1 MTTILALAAVVML
14 TLGCIGYGS
23 LLSRLCGAD
32 GYFTSPLERAAVT
45 FAVGLG
51 TLGWILFFPG
61 VWGYFRPLVFWIVCL
76 PGAGYAVVLWVRSG
90 ISFQRLDF
98 SKLDILLVA
107 LIALVA
113 AIDVLEGISPPA
125 DADTLAYHFAHPK
138 DFIAAG
144 QVSFVPRAVS
154 GAIPLL
160 IHMTYA
166 AALGTGGELALTLW
180 VMVTGWVASLLVYV
194 LVRKH
199 VDRSWALAVGLIFM
213 TTPAVLYGSGNGQVE
228 MRGALFALAV
238 VALMISG
245 RRNTAVGLFVLG
257 GLCAGFFLGA
267 KFYGLI
273 FVGAA
278 GLVILFQRGGVRNG
292 LVFGVAALAA
302 GFQWYLWNWM
312 YTGDPIFPTLTNFLQ
327 YPDSPIWTR
336 EFGQYFAAML
346 AAGELPLDRTVFNW
360 LSYPVLSIFNL
371 VEPLEGGR
379 TGFGIFAILIL
390 PLAIYG
396 LSRRDLRRHE
406 FFVPLAVAF
415 IFFTVWFFSGT
426 AQRTRHLLPIYPLVL
441 IGFFPL
447 AVFVAR
453 RSSLLFPLAAGIAA
467 VLAIQIAGQ
476 FVFGVNYATHVFS
489 GEMRTAFLYRNVPGA
504 NSADWVNSELPA
516 NGKVGFI
523 NRQLAYLLP
532 SSSFMMHPHLQVL
545 VDSRATVTDGRV
557 FVAQIRQQ
565 GLTHLLLSG
574 DWQKPDLDQSDHTP
588 FFGMINH
595 LIQERC
601 LKPIRDFD
609 TLSIS
614 SRTLRRFG
622 SKDIKNKDTFFEL
635 VPDRCSQ

>member
-1 MTTILALAAVVML
+1 MTTVLALAAVVML

-32 GYFTSPLERAAVT
+32 DYFTSSFERAAVT

-51 TLGWILFFPG
+51 ALGWILFFPG
-61 VWGYFRPLVFWIVCL
+61 VWGYFTPSVFWIVCL
-76 PGAGYAVVLWVRSG
+76 LGAGLAAGIWVRSG
-90 ISFQRLDF
+90 ISFQWLEF

-107 LIALVA
+107 LIVLVA
-113 AIDVLEGISPPA
+113 AIDVLEGVSPPA

-194 LVRKH
+194 LLRKH
-199 VDRSWALAVGLIFM
+199 VDRSWALAVALIFM

-257 GLCAGFFLGA
+257 GLCAGFLLGA

-273 FVGAA
+273 FLGAA

-292 LVFGVAALAA
+292 LVFGAAALAA

-312 YTGDPIFPTLTNFLQ
+312 HTDDPIFPTLTILLQ

-336 EFGQYFAAML
+336 EFGQYFSATL
-346 AAGELPLDRTVFNW
+346 AAGELPLDRTVSNW

-379 TGFGIFAILIL
+379 TGFGIFTFLIL

-406 FFVPLAVAF
+406 FIVPLTVAL

-426 AQRTRHLLPIYPLVL
+426 TQRTRHLLPIYPLIL

-453 RSSLLFPLAAGIAA
+453 RASLLFPMAAGIAA
-467 VLAIQIAGQ
+467 VVAIQIAGQ

-489 GEMRTAFLYRNVPGA
+489 SETRTEFHHRNVPGA
-504 NSADWVNSELPA
+504 NSADWINREMPG
-516 NGKVGFI
+516 NGKIGFM

-532 SSSFMMHPHLQVL
+532 SQRYLMHPHLQVL
-545 VDSRATVTDGRV
+545 IDSRATVTNERV
-557 FVAQIRQQ
+557 FVAQIKQQ
-565 GLTHLLLSG
+565 GLTHLLLQG
-574 DWQKPDLDQSDHTP
+574 DWQKPDIDLSDQKA
-588 FFGMINH
+588 FFGMINQ
-595 LIQERC
+595 LIQKSC
-601 LKPIRDFD
+601 LKPIRVFN
-609 TLSIS
+609 TVAIS

-622 SKDIKNKDTFFEL
+622 SKDIKNKDTLVEL
-635 VPDRCSQ
+635 VPDRCPQ

>member
-1 MTTILALAAVVML
+1 MTTFLALAAVVVL
-14 TLGCIGYGS
+14 TLGCLGYGS
-23 LLSRLCGAD
+23 LLNRLCGAD
-32 GYFTSPLERAAVT
+32 GHISSSLERSAIA

-51 TLGWILFFPG
+51 ALGWILFFPG
-61 VWGYFRPLVFWIVCL
+61 VWGYFSPVVFWVVCL
-76 PGAGYAVVLWVRSG
+76 LGAGLAAVMWVRSG
-90 ISFQRLDF
+90 ISFKRTDF

-107 LIALVA
+107 LISLVA
-113 AIDVLEGISPPA
+113 AIDVLEGVSPPA
-125 DADTLAYHFAHPK
+125 DADTLAYHFALPL
-138 DFIAAG
+138 DFVAAG

-166 AALGTGGELALTLW
+166 AALAIGGELALTLW

-199 VDRSWALAVGLIFM
+199 VDRSWALAVALIFL

-228 MRGALFALAV
+228 IRGALFALAA
-238 VALMISG
+238 VALTIAG
-245 RRNTAVGLFVLG
+245 RGNTAPGLFVLG

-273 FVGAA
+273 FLGAA

-312 YTGDPIFPTLTNFLQ
+312 HTGDPIFPTLTNLLQ
-327 YPDSPIWTR
+327 YSDSPIWTR
-336 EFGQYFAAML
+336 EFGQYFAATL
-346 AAGELPLDRTVFNW
+346 AAGELPLDRTIFNW

-379 TGFGIFAILIL
+379 TGLGIFTILIL

-406 FFVPLAVAF
+406 FIVPLAVAF

-426 AQRTRHLLPIYPLVL
+426 AQRTRHLLPIYPLIL
-441 IGFFPL
+441 IGVFPL

-453 RSSLLFPLAAGIAA
+453 RSSLLFPLAAGIA
-467 VLAIQIAGQ
+467 VVVAIQIAGQ

-489 GEMRTAFLYRNVPGA
+489 GETRTQFHERNVPGA
-504 NSADWVNSELPA
+504 NSAYWLNREFPEDGRL
-516 NGKVGFI
+516 GFM

-532 SSSFMMHPHLQVL
+532 SQRYMMHPHLQVL
-545 VDSRATVTDGRV
+545 VDSRATVTNERV

-565 GLTHLLLSG
+565 GLTHLLLQG
-574 DWQKPDLDQSDHTP
+574 DWQKPDLDLSDHNP
-588 FFGMINH
+588 FFGMINQ
-595 LIQERC
+595 LIQKSC
-601 LKPIRDFD
+601 LKPIRVFD
-609 TLSIS
+609 TVAIS
-614 SRTLRRFG
+614 SRTLRRFD
-622 SKDIKNKDTFFEL
+622 SSDVKNKDTLFEL
-635 VPDRCSQ
+635 VPHYCP

>member
-1 MTTILALAAVVML
+1 MTTFLALAAVVVL
-14 TLGCIGYGS
+14 TLGCLGYGS

-32 GYFTSPLERAAVT
+32 GHISSSLERSAIA

-51 TLGWILFFPG
+51 ALGWILFFPG
-61 VWGYFRPLVFWIVCL
+61 VWGYFSPVVFWVVCL
-76 PGAGYAVVLWVRSG
+76 LGAGLAAVMWVRSG
-90 ISFQRLDF
+90 ISFKRTDF

-107 LIALVA
+107 LISLVA
-113 AIDVLEGISPPA
+113 AIDVLEGVSPPA
-125 DADTLAYHFAHPK
+125 DADTLAYHFALPL
-138 DFIAAG
+138 DFVAAG

-166 AALGTGGELALTLW
+166 AALAIGGELALTLW

-199 VDRSWALAVGLIFM
+199 VDRSWALAVALIFL

-228 MRGALFALAV
+228 IRGALFALAA
-238 VALMISG
+238 VALTIAG
-245 RRNTAVGLFVLG
+245 RGNTAPGLFVLG

-273 FVGAA
+273 FLGAA

-312 YTGDPIFPTLTNFLQ
+312 HTGDPIFPTLTNLLQ
-327 YPDSPIWTR
+327 YSDSPIWTR
-336 EFGQYFAAML
+336 EFGQYFAATL
-346 AAGELPLDRTVFNW
+346 AAGELPLDRTIFNW

-379 TGFGIFAILIL
+379 TGLGIFTILIL

-406 FFVPLAVAF
+406 FIVPLAVAF

-426 AQRTRHLLPIYPLVL
+426 AQRTRHLLPIYPLIL
-441 IGFFPL
+441 IGVFPL

-453 RSSLLFPLAAGIAA
+453 RSSLLFPLAAGIA
-467 VLAIQIAGQ
+467 VVVAIQIAGQ

-489 GEMRTAFLYRNVPGA
+489 GETRTQFHERNVPGA
-504 NSADWVNSELPA
+504 NSAYWLNREFPEDGRL
-516 NGKVGFI
+516 GFM

-532 SSSFMMHPHLQVL
+532 SQRYMMHPHLQVL
-545 VDSRATVTDGRV
+545 VDSRATVTNERV

-565 GLTHLLLSG
+565 GLTHLLLQG
-574 DWQKPDLDQSDHTP
+574 DWQKPDLDLSDHNP
-588 FFGMINH
+588 FFGMINQ
-595 LIQERC
+595 LIQKSC
-601 LKPIRDFD
+601 LKPIRVFD
-609 TLSIS
+609 TVAIS
-614 SRTLRRFG
+614 SRTLRRFD
-622 SKDIKNKDTFFEL
+622 SSDVKNKDTLFEL
-635 VPDRCSQ
+635 VPHYCP

>member
-1 MTTILALAAVVML
+1 MTTLFALVAVVIL
-14 TLGCIGYGS
+14 TLGCIGYGN
-23 LLSRLCGAD
+23 LLGRLCGAD
-32 GYFTSPLERAAVT
+32 SYFTSSLERGAVT

-61 VWGYFRPLVFWIVCL
+61 VWGYFTPLVFWIVCL
-76 PGAGYAVVLWVRSG
+76 PGAGYTVVLWVRSG
-90 ISFQRLDF
+90 ISFQRRDF

-107 LIALVA
+107 LIVLVA

-125 DADTLAYHFAHPK
+125 DADTLAYHFAHPL
-138 DFIAAG
+138 DFVAAG

-180 VMVTGWVASLLVYV
+180 VMVTGWVVSLLVYV

-199 VDRSWALAVGLIFM
+199 VDRSWALAVALIFL

-228 MRGALFALAV
+228 IRGAMFALAA
-238 VALMISG
+238 VALIIFG
-245 RRNTAVGLFVLG
+245 QKNTASGLFVLG

-278 GLVILFQRGGVRNG
+278 GLVILFQRGGLRNG

-312 YTGDPIFPTLTNFLQ
+312 HTGDPIFPTLTNLLQ

-336 EFGQYFAAML
+336 EFGQYFAATL
-346 AAGELPLDRTVFNW
+346 AAGELPLDRTIFNW

-379 TGFGIFAILIL
+379 TGFGIFTILIL

-396 LSRRDLRRHE
+396 LSRHDLRRRA
-406 FFVPLAVAF
+406 FVLPLVVAL

-426 AQRTRHLLPIYPLVL
+426 TQRTRHLLPIYPLIL
-441 IGFFPL
+441 IGFFPI

-453 RSSLLFPLAAGIAA
+453 RAALLFPLAAGIAA
-467 VLAIQIAGQ
+467 VVAIQIAGQ

-489 GEMRTAFLYRNVPGA
+489 GETRTEFHHRNVPGA
-504 NSADWVNSELPA
+504 NSADWINREMPG
-516 NGKVGFI
+516 NGKIGFV

-532 SSSFMMHPHLQVL
+532 SPRYMMHPHHQVL
-545 VDSRATVTDGRV
+545 IDSRAKVTNERV

-565 GLTHLLLSG
+565 GLTHLLLQG
-574 DWQKPDLDQSDHTP
+574 DWQKPDLDLSNHKA
-588 FFGMINH
+588 FFGMINQ
-595 LIQERC
+595 LIQKNC
-601 LKPIRDFD
+601 LKPIRVFD
-609 TLSIS
+609 TVAIS

-622 SKDIKNKDTFFEL
+622 SKDIKNKDTLFEL
-635 VPDRCSQ
+635 VPDRCPQ